1 MNIETKY
8 NLGDTVWFLYNNRVE
23 HATVLSITTVTNGK
37 RVFGSPDGVTHVTC
51 EIPEEGSRPKT
62 WHESKLFPDKPSL
75 LASL

>member
-1 MNIETKY
+1 
-8 NLGDTVWFLYNNRVE
+8 
-23 HATVLSITTVTNGK
+23 VLSITTVTNGK